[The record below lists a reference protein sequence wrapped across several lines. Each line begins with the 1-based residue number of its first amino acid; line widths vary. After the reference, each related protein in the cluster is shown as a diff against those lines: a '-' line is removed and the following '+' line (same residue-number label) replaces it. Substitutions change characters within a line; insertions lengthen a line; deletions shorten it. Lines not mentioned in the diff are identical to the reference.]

1 MIGQKTVSA
10 IIPSAGVG
18 KRMQGKVPG
27 GVGKQ
32 FVSLHN
38 KPLISYTLEK
48 FDKSKYVDE
57 IIVVCAAEAISYMKK
72 EVLNPNHFSRI
83 IKIVPG
89 GKERQDSVYEGFKGI
104 EHADIVLVHDGVRPF
119 VRTSRI
125 DQLIEVCS
133 TVGAAVLAVR
143 PKDTV
148 KSQDNEQYIEKTL
161 DRSTLWNIQTP
172 QAFDYGMLKEAYESA
187 NRSGFYGTDEAM
199 LVEKI
204 GRRIKLVE
212 GDYENIKITTPD
224 DLNYAEFIL
233 ANELKQLV

>member
-1 MIGQKTVSA
+1 MIDKKTVSV
-10 IIPSAGVG
+10 IIPAAGVG
-18 KRMQGKVPG
+18 KRMGDVVPG

-32 FVSLHN
+32 FVSLQN
-38 KPLISYTLEK
+38 RPLISYTLER

-57 IIVVCAAEAISYMKK
+57 IIVVCSSEAITYMRK
-72 EVLNPNHFSRI
+72 EVVKQNHFSRI
-83 IKIVPG
+83 IRLVTG
-89 GKERQDSVYEGFKGI
+89 GKERQDSVYEGFKAI
-104 EHADIVLVHDGVRPF
+104 DRADIVLVHDGVRPF

-125 DQLIEVCS
+125 DQLIEVCN
-133 TVGAAVLAVR
+133 TVAAAVLAVK

-172 QAFDYGMLKEAYESA
+172 QAFDYGILKEAYEYA
-187 NRSGFYGTDEAM
+187 TRSGFYGTDEAM